1 MSGKTIL
8 MPLAVRHR
16 TCFNLLF
23 TSNWMESWYSLEPSK
38 EGMFFHPAYRKR
50 SDGMC
55 RFLCSASAYQPPTV
69 GEQYFR
75 GRNSDRKGA
84 KSHAVRRVRQTSKSG
99 LAGVFWAP
107 TSVSECASKNSFYI
121 CIVIPT
127 RKDSSPGTRS
137 RSPPW
142 LSMIFRTEESPIP

>member
-1 MSGKTIL
+1 MTALQVPSCQTFFKINFKLGMDLSPVLPVTGLFFRDIHGCQIQHFQETVIGRKYR
-8 MPLAVRHR
+8 LAFGH
-16 TCFNLLF
+16 
-23 TSNWMESWYSLEPSK
+23 
-38 EGMFFHPAYRKR
+38 FFHPAYRKR

-84 KSHAVRRVRQTSKSG
+84 KSHAV
-99 LAGVFWAP
+99 
-107 TSVSECASKNSFYI
+107 SECASKNSFYI

>member
-1 MSGKTIL
+1 MMMQKRMQNFGRNI
-8 MPLAVRHR
+8 
-16 TCFNLLF
+16 N
-23 TSNWMESWYSLEPSK
+23 
-38 EGMFFHPAYRKR
+38 FFHPAYRKR

-99 LAGVFWAP
+99 LTGVWGGP
-107 TSVSECASKNSFYI
+107 NERI
-121 CIVIPT
+121 
-127 RKDSSPGTRS
+127 
-137 RSPPW
+137 
-142 LSMIFRTEESPIP
+142 